1 MELTALLYALGL
13 TQTKYKDEQCV
24 IKSDSAYCVN
34 MFNTWIYNW
43 NQNNWTRPKNQSIEN
58 LDLVKQIW
66 GYCKLEWP
74 NFVVEKVPGHSG
86 LIGNELADGLST
98 NNHKKINEI
107 LKKYDKNYDEKDF
120 FDLQQ
125 KIWYNFNYLMLLMNL
140 D

>member
-1 MELTALLYALGL
+1 MNTTNNRMELTALLYALKL
-13 TQTKYKDEQCV
+13 TQTKYKNEQCV

-34 MFNTWIYNW
+34 MFNNWIYNW

-66 GYCKLEWP
+66 EYCKLEWP

-125 KIWYNFNYLMLLMNL
+125 KIWYNFNN
-140 D
+140 